1 MAHGFWKHPVML
13 EVHGI
18 GRYRTIMSTA
28 EAIECLKDD
37 WLFDGGEFYEVA
49 FATCL
54 LASERRIDHEFARVH
69 FIQAAQEAGIYVMPE
84 EIYGLTI
91 APAEGRARHLY
102 VN

>member
-1 MAHGFWKHPVML
+1 MAHGFWKHPVIL

-28 EAIECLKDD
+28 EAIECLMDD
-37 WLFDGGEFYEVA
+37 WLFDGGELYELA

-54 LASERRIDHEFARVH
+54 LARERRIDHEFARAH
-69 FIQAAQEAGIYVMPE
+69 FIQAAQEAGIYVVPE
-84 EIYGLTI
+84 ECYGI
-91 APAEGRARHLY
+91 AAAGGRASHLH